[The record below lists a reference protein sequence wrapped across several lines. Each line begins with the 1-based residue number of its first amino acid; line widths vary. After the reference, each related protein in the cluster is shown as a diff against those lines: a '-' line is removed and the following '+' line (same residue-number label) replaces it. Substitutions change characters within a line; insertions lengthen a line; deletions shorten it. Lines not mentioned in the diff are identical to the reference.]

1 MWDQLFNIYSGF
13 FGSDVLV
20 APEYLL
26 FSLPIA
32 WVIYR
37 LGKDRANDGPGFW
50 RWLAPREIWGHKSHR
65 LDLQLFVLGRLMT
78 LTGMIGRVTLTTAIA
93 LGVGRLIAAET
104 PPATVLPG
112 VIVTLLLFLSYDIAA
127 YWVHR
132 AFHRINVIWPL
143 HAVHH
148 SAEVMTPFTYY
159 RQHPGALIVSA
170 LVVSVF
176 AGAIQGLALGTLT
189 LEGTV
194 IGVAGINAF
203 ALLANLA
210 MANFHHSHIRVTYW
224 PWLEHLL
231 ISPAQHQVHH
241 SRNPAHFDKNFGQTL
256 AIWDWMFGSLYIA
269 AHEDKSDDF
278 RIGLDG
284 AENKALSTHRF
295 GTMLWDPVV
304 RIWRQLVPGKS

>member
-1 MWDQLFNIYSGF
+1 MWDKLFEIYAGF

-32 WVIYR
+32 YVIYR
-37 LGKDRANDGPGFW
+37 LGKDRTGFW
-50 RWLAPREIWGHKSHR
+50 RWLTPREIWGHKSHR
-65 LDLQLFVLGRLMT
+65 LDLQLFVLGRIMT

-93 LGVGRLIAAET
+93 VWLGGLIAAET
-104 PPATVLPG
+104 PPAMVLPG
-112 VIVTLLLFLSYDIAA
+112 LVVTLLLFLSYDFAS

-132 AFHRINVIWPL
+132 AYHRISVIWPL

-159 RQHPGALIVSA
+159 RQHPAALLVTA
-170 LVVSVF
+170 LLGSVF
-176 AGAIQGLALGTLT
+176 TGVIQGLVLGTLT
-189 LEGTV
+189 LESTV

-203 ALLANLA
+203 AVLANLA
-210 MANFHHSHIRVTYW
+210 MANFHHSHIRVTFW
-224 PWLEHLL
+224 PWLERLV

-256 AIWDWMFGSLYIA
+256 AIWDWMFGSLHIA
-269 AHEDKSDDF
+269 AHEAKTDDF
-278 RIGLDG
+278 SIGLDG
-284 AENKALSTHRF
+284 AENQALSTHTF
-295 GTMLWDPVV
+295 VTSLTDPLV
-304 RIWRQLVPGKS
+304 RVWRQIVPRRS